1 MPAVMAVELTGP
13 LDVDALV
20 RALADLGAATALT
33 LGGDGPARG
42 EPSLVRLGPGRHT
55 LTLPVPDE
63 RSKALLLNALRTVY
77 ADFAEGLPS
86 SLLRRPA
93 AARGSLRPAT
103 VTRHRIP
110 AEVLEGLRT
119 LAEHRGCTLV
129 ELLRSLYEQVAGED
143 CAFDHDAGHEPAAVD
158 FVPLEPAEHF
168 TRYRH
173 HLTADASGGLV
184 LVAAADAD
192 DLLAEFEGV
201 LADAAGLCVEESF

>member
-1 MPAVMAVELTGP
+1 MMVVELTGP

-20 RALADLGAATALT
+20 RALAELGAATALT
-33 LGGDGPARG
+33 LGGEGVARG
-42 EPSLVRLGPGRHT
+42 EPTLVRLGPDRHT
-55 LTLPVPDE
+55 LTLPVLDE

-86 SLLRRPA
+86 SLPRRPSFGA
-93 AARGSLRPAT
+93 GSPRPAT

-110 AEVLEGLRT
+110 AEVLAGLRT
-119 LAEHRGCTLV
+119 LAEHRGCTSV
-129 ELLRSLYEQVAGED
+129 ELLRSLFEEVAGDD
-143 CAFDHDAGHEPAAVD
+143 CAFDHDAGPEPAAVG
-158 FVPLEPAEHF
+158 FVLAPSSEYF

-184 LVAAADAD
+184 LVSAADAD
-192 DLLAEFEGV
+192 ELLPEFEGV